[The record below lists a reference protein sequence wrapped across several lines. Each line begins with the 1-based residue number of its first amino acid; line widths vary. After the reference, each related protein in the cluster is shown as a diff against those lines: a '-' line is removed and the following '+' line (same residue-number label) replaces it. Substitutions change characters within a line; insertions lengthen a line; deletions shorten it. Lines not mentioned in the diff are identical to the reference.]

1 MQALLPTLR
10 QLFPIDQ
17 EAFSSRAIYGNTVIH
32 RQDRGDDV
40 FRMVTAIAGV
50 QALQACVDHGPD
62 LMNLAGWTPRQILNW
77 SIQANGADYLAV
89 SAAEARRDPA
99 ARPPAQTPAE
109 RGLAGLRGQYDAMAS
124 TGTPAQRRRAEDYRS
139 ELADLRSVFERLR
152 SQQGSPSDA
161 TSRRDFREAIAA
173 LFERAENDHD
183 AHAITGQDFR
193 AVASHVMVW
202 LSATD
207 R

>member
-10 QLFPIDQ
+10 RLFPIDQ

-40 FRMVTAIAGV
+40 FRMVAAIAGV
-50 QALQACVDHGPD
+50 EALQACVDHGPD

-77 SIQANGADYLAV
+77 SIQANGIGYLAM
-89 SAAEARRDPA
+89 SAAEARRGPA
-99 ARPPAQTPAE
+99 ARPAQTPAE
-109 RGLAGLRGQYDAMAS
+109 RGLAGLRGQYDAMARA
-124 TGTPAQRRRAEDYRS
+124 GTPAQRRTAEDYRS
-139 ELADLRSVFERLR
+139 ELADLRSVFERLQ
-152 SQQGSPSDA
+152 SHQASPPDA
-161 TSRRDFREAIAA
+161 SERHDFREDIAA
-173 LFERAENDHD
+173 LFERAESDHD

-193 AVASHVMVW
+193 AVASHVMAW